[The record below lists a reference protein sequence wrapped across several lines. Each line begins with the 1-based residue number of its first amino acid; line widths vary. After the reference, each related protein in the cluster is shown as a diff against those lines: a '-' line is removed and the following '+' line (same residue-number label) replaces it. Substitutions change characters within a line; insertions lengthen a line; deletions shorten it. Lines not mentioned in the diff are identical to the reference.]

1 MGYFPAFTLWRNLM
15 GVILCATR
23 GGEASFR
30 TQTEAIALAK
40 SRGDELAFLYV
51 VDLNFLDKTAAPIV
65 IDIENEIS
73 QMGTFLLLV
82 AKERAIEQG
91 VSARTLS
98 SKGNVRDEIKKAAL
112 KIGATMVV
120 LGHPAGETSA
130 FKSSSLKSFADEIEL
145 ETGAE
150 VKIV

>member
-1 MGYFPAFTLWRNLM
+1 M

-40 SRGDELAFLYV
+40 SRDAELVFLYV

-65 IDIENEIS
+65 VDVENEIS
-73 QMGTFLLLV
+73 QMGAFLLLV
-82 AKERAIEQG
+82 AKERAAEQG
-91 VSARTLS
+91 VNTRTLS
-98 SKGNVRDEIKKAAL
+98 SKGSIRDEIKKAAL
-112 KIGATMVV
+112 TIGATLVV
-120 LGHPAGETSA
+120 LGRPAGEASA
-130 FKSSSLKSFADEIEL
+130 FELSSLKAYAGEIEL

-150 VKIV
+150 VILV

>member
-1 MGYFPAFTLWRNLM
+1 MGI
-15 GVILCATR
+15 ILCATR

-30 TQTEAIALAK
+30 TQTAAIELAK
-40 SRGDELAFLYV
+40 ERNDELAFLYV

-65 IDIENEIS
+65 VDVENEIS
-73 QMGTFLLLV
+73 QMGKFLLLV

-91 VSARTLS
+91 VRTRILL
-98 SKGNVRDEIKKAAL
+98 SKGSIRDEIKKTARN
-112 KIGATMVV
+112 IGASVV
-120 LGHPAGETSA
+120 VFGRPAGEASA
-130 FKSSSLKSFADEIEL
+130 FEISSLKAYSGEIEL